1 VAVINVTIE
10 FEFTPQVAVSESQ
23 RSAYLAFAM
32 RTARLAGAA
41 TLPYFRAEIKVEN
54 KLSDGR
60 FDPVTQADKSAE
72 AAIRRSIEDEYPE
85 HGIMGEEF
93 GFKPGNGLTWVID
106 PIDGT
111 RAFMSGMLHWGVLLG
126 LFDGEDPVL
135 GVMYQ
140 PYTDELFAGDG
151 SEAFLYRGNNIRRLT
166 TGNCSSLG
174 DAVLATTGSDWFRGE
189 DALKFQ
195 ALRDAARMC
204 RYGGDCYL
212 FAMVAMGY
220 VHLGT
225 DGNLNSYDILP
236 LVPIIR
242 GAGGVVTDY
251 EGGNPSL
258 GGTILAS
265 ANAALHES
273 ALSLIA

>member
-1 VAVINVTIE
+1 MAVINVTIE
-10 FEFTPQVAVSESQ
+10 FGFTPQVAVSESQ

-41 TLPYFRAEIKVEN
+41 TLPYFRAEIEVEN

-72 AAIRRSIEDEYPE
+72 AAIRSAIEDEYPE

-93 GFKPGNGLTWVID
+93 GFKSGNGLTWVID

-151 SEAFLYRGNNIRRLT
+151 SEAFLYRGENVRRLT
-166 TGNCSSLG
+166 TGKCSSLS
-174 DAVLATTGSDWFRGE
+174 DAVLVTTGPDWFSAE
-189 DALKFQ
+189 DAARFR
-195 ALRDAARMC
+195 ALRDAVRMY

-212 FAMVAMGY
+212 YAMVAMGY
-220 VHLGT
+220 VHFGT
-225 DGNLNSYDILP
+225 DASLNSYDILP
-236 LVPIIR
+236 LVPIVR
-242 GAGGVVTDY
+242 GAGGVVSNY
-251 EGGNPSL
+251 EGGNPCL
-258 GGTILAS
+258 GGTVLAS
-265 ANAALHES
+265 ANAALHEL